1 MSITTRAPYGFEL
14 EAMPIEAFGGVG
26 KFKRSPIAASLQGT
40 NLHGGG
46 VGKYVAPIVG
56 IAVAVAAPYAIPALA
71 GAFAASTTIGTIA
84 ATAAAGAMYG
94 AAGGALTGM
103 ISGGDVG
110 RSVLM
115 GGAIGGVAGGIGGYM
130 NAPAGVA
137 EATTLGAGST
147 AGGAGAT
154 SFPVST
160 GSSIT
165 SAPLGSTVPAGLGPT
180 NAAAAGLNTGLG
192 AQLSGGVSTAPGQGL
207 GGSMTPSVNQ
217 LAASASPTGFT
228 APTTTA
234 AAPTFGATTPTGL
247 GPTNVAAASGQM
259 ATGAAGTAAPQ
270 TGFVA
275 GLKNV
280 GGAIADRFTDP
291 RMLADLTLRAAGQM
305 AGSYATGSGLS
316 DEQQQLV
323 NAQMAELQQL
333 QTQNQ
338 AAFKQRLEAA
348 QGLLGDAK
356 YFDPEYFGLQRARQ
370 QQTAGAQAKAA
381 GLRGTTGERRQAES
395 RRYDLATSRN
405 TGTAYDQGYLTGVQ
419 GNLQTQQAGLSAMP
433 MPSQYAVNYG
443 TTDAMLRQNEQQRLA
458 QANQVG
464 NLFGGLTGYSS
475 ARSTG

>member
-1 MSITTRAPYGFEL
+1 MSITTRVPYGFEL

-26 KFKRSPIAASLQGT
+26 KFKRTPIASSLQGM

-46 VGKYVAPIVG
+46 AGKFIAPVIG
-56 IAVAVAAPYAIPALA
+56 IAAAVIAPYAIPAIA
-71 GAFAASTTIGTIA
+71 GAFAASTTIGVIA
-84 ATAAAGAMYG
+84 STAAAGAMYG
-94 AAGGALTGM
+94 AAAGALTGM

-130 NAPAGVA
+130 NAPAS
-137 EATTLGAGST
+137 ATTIGAGST

-154 SFPVST
+154 SFPVDM
-160 GSSIT
+160 SSSVT
-165 SAPLGSTVPAGLGPT
+165 SAPLGGTLPTGLGPT

-192 AQLSGGVSTAPGQGL
+192 AQLSGGVNTAPGQGL
-207 GGSMTPSVNQ
+207 SGSMTPSVQQ
-217 LAASASPTGFT
+217 LASQASSATPSGFA

-291 RMLADLTLRAAGQM
+291 KMLADLTLRAAGQM

-323 NAQMAELQQL
+323 DMQMAELQQL

-381 GLRGTTGERRQAES
+381 GLRGTTGEQRQAEA
-395 RRYDLATSRN
+395 RRYDLATGRN

-443 TTDAMLRQNEQQRLA
+443 TTDATLRQNEQQRLA